1 MPDPNFSLCKAVVAD
16 PSPLIRQGV
25 RNTLYSL
32 GFREVRDTASYV
44 ALSEDC
50 KAEVDLIIANAEVEG
65 GDTSFLIRNLRAGKL
80 GPDPFVVVITMLTN
94 GDEAHIRKVADSGSD
109 GLLLIPF
116 APDQLMQRVR
126 MLTERRK
133 PFVVTHNYLGPDRR
147 KEVRTGGAGNA
158 ALFEVPNPLSAR
170 AKGAGGRYARLREE
184 ARQRLLHE
192 RVSRIAGGIE
202 WECQSLYVAVRDGQ
216 KVPEDIVTR
225 LFRVESNCEE
235 LVNARDLHRAGE
247 VAELLGREVGRIK
260 NGYSQASFRDYEG
273 LYNHAQRLARE
284 LR

>member
-1 MPDPNFSLCKAVVAD
+1 MAEPNFSLCRAVIAD

-25 RNTLYSL
+25 RNTLHSL

-44 ALSEDC
+44 ALNDEC
-50 KAEVDLIIANAEVEG
+50 KAEVDLIIANAEIEG

-80 GPDPFVVVITMLTN
+80 GPDPFVVVITILTN

-116 APDQLMQRVR
+116 APDQLMRRVR
-126 MLTERRK
+126 MLADRRK

-147 KEVRTGGAGNA
+147 KAARPGGAGSA
-158 ALFEVPNPLSAR
+158 GLFEVPNPLAAR
-170 AKGAGGRYARLREE
+170 AKGSGGRYARLREE

-192 RVSRIAGGIE
+192 RIASIAGGIE
-202 WECQSLYVAVRDGQ
+202 WECQSIYVAVRDGQ
-216 KVPEDIVTR
+216 KIPDDIVTR
-225 LFRVESNCEE
+225 LFRVENNCEE
-235 LVNARDLHRAGE
+235 LVNARDLHRAGAT
-247 VAELLGREVGRIK
+247 AELLGQEVGWIK
-260 NGYSQASFRDYEG
+260 NRYSQASFRDYEG